1 MLRKS
6 ALTLLTV
13 MLLAAPA
20 ANLFAAEAAAPT
32 VDQVIAKNME
42 ARGGLDKI
50 KAVQSMRMS
59 GKMMMGPGMEAPM
72 VIEMKRPA
80 NMRIEFTFQGMTGV
94 QAYDGKSGWSLEPF
108 GGKKDPEPMSTED
121 LKEAEEQ
128 SDMDGPLVDYKSKGN
143 KVELVG
149 KEKVEGSDAY
159 KLKITLKSGDIR
171 YLYLDADSYLEIKG
185 ESKRTIRGSEAEI
198 ETTIGDYKEVE
209 GLLIPFNFQAGAKG
223 SDQKQNIVIEKVEL
237 NPTIDVARFKMP
249 AAAKQDAAAPA
260 AAAAG
265 SKAPAPATG
274 DAKKPEAK
282 KPPQE

>member
-6 ALTLLTV
+6 ALIFLTV

-20 ANLFAAEAAAPT
+20 ANLFAADAAAPT
-32 VDQVIAKNME
+32 VDSLIAKNLE
-42 ARGGLDKI
+42 ARGGLDKM
-50 KAVQSMRMS
+50 KAVQSMRMT
-59 GKMMMGPGMEAPM
+59 GKMMMGGMEVPL

-80 NMRIEFTFQGMTGV
+80 NSRVEFTFQGMTGV
-94 QAYDGKSGWSLEPF
+94 QAYDGKSGWTIAP
-108 GGKKDPEPMSTED
+108 GGAKDPEPMSAEE
-121 LKEAEEQ
+121 LKDAEEQ

-171 YLYLDADSYLEIKG
+171 YLYLDADSSLEIKG
-185 ESKRTIRGSEAEI
+185 ESKRTVRGSEAEI

-209 GLLIPFNFQAGAKG
+209 GLLIPFNLQAGAKG

-249 AAAKQDAAAPA
+249 AAAKPA
-260 AAAAG
+260 AAAA
-265 SKAPAPATG
+265 APATG
-274 DAKKPEAK
+274 DAKKPDPK

>member
-32 VDQVIAKNME
+32 VDQLIAKNME

-94 QAYDGKSGWSLEPF
+94 QAYDGKSGWTLEPF

-128 SDMDGPLVDYKSKGN
+128 SDMDGPLVDYKTKGN

-209 GLLIPFNFQAGAKG
+209 GLLIPFSLQAGAKG
-223 SDQKQNIVIEKVEL
+223 SDAKQNIVIEKVEL
-237 NPTIDVARFKMP
+237 NPTLDMARFKMP
-249 AAAKQDAAAPA
+249 AAAKADAAAP
-260 AAAAG
+260 AAAG

>member
-6 ALTLLTV
+6 AWTLLTV

-20 ANLFAAEAAAPT
+20 ANLFAADAAAPT
-32 VDQVIAKNME
+32 VDDLIAKNIE
-42 ARGGLDKI
+42 ARGGLSKL
-50 KAVQSMRMS
+50 KAVQTMRMT
-59 GKMMMGPGMEAPM
+59 GKMMMGPGLEAPM
-72 VIEMKRPA
+72 IIEMKRPA
-80 NMRIEFTFQGMTGV
+80 NMRIEFTFQGMTGI
-94 QAYDGKSGWSLEPF
+94 QAYDGKSGWSIEPF
-108 GGKKDPEPMSTED
+108 GGKKDPEPMSVED

-149 KEKVEGSDAY
+149 KDKVEGSDAW
-159 KLKITLKSGDIR
+159 KLKITLKSGDVR

-185 ESKRTIRGSEAEI
+185 ESKRTIRGSEAEL

-223 SDQKQNIVIEKVEL
+223 SDQKQNIVIDKVEI

-249 AAAKQDAAAPA
+249 AAGKSAAAPA
-260 AAAAG
+260 AAAA
-265 SKAPAPATG
+265 APAPAG
-274 DAKKPEAK
+274 GKPAPAAPKTDSK

>member
-6 ALTLLTV
+6 AWILLTV

-32 VDQVIAKNME
+32 VDSLIAKNVE
-42 ARGGLDKI
+42 ARGGLDKM
-50 KAVQSMRMS
+50 KAVQSMRMT
-59 GKMMMGPGMEAPM
+59 GKMMMGGMELPV

-80 NMRIEFTFQGMTGV
+80 NSRIEFTFQGMSGV
-94 QAYDGKSGWSLEPF
+94 QAYDGKSGWTIAP
-108 GGKKDPEPMSTED
+108 GGPKDPEPMSAEE
-121 LKEAEEQ
+121 LKDAEEQ

-149 KEKVEGSDAY
+149 KEKVEGSDAW
-159 KLKITLKSGDIR
+159 KLKVTLKSGDVR
-171 YLYLDADSYLEIKG
+171 YTYLDADTYLEIKG

-209 GLLIPFNFQAGAKG
+209 GLLIPFSIQAGAKG
-223 SDQKQNIVIEKVEL
+223 TDQKQNIVIEKVEL
-237 NPTIDVARFKMP
+237 NPTLDVARFKMP
-249 AAAKQDAAAPA
+249 APAKPDAAAP
-260 AAAAG
+260 AAAG
-265 SKAPAPATG
+265 SKAPAAATG

>member
-6 ALTLLTV
+6 AWTLLIV

-32 VDQVIAKNME
+32 VDQLIAKNVE
-42 ARGGLDKI
+42 ARGGLDKM
-50 KAVQSMRMS
+50 KAVQSMRMT
-59 GKMMMGPGMEAPM
+59 GKMMMGGMEFPV

-80 NMRIEFTFQGMTGV
+80 NSRIDFTFQGMSGV
-94 QAYDGKSGWSLEPF
+94 QAYDGKNGWTIAP
-108 GGKKDPEPMSTED
+108 GGSKDPEPMSAEE
-121 LKEAEEQ
+121 LKDAEEQ

-159 KLKITLKSGDIR
+159 KLKITLKSGDVR
-171 YLYLDADSYLEIKG
+171 YTYLDADTYLEIKG

-209 GLLIPFNFQAGAKG
+209 GLLIPFNIQAGAKG
-223 SDQKQNIVIEKVEL
+223 TDQKQNIVIEKVDL
-237 NPTIDVARFKMP
+237 NPAIDAARFKMP
-249 AAAKQDAAAPA
+249 AAAKPDAAAP
-260 AAAAG
+260 AAAG

-274 DAKKPEAK
+274 DAKKPDAK

>member
-6 ALTLLTV
+6 ALILLTV
-13 MLLAAPA
+13 MILAAPA

-32 VDQVIAKNME
+32 VDQLIAKNFE

-50 KAVQSMRMS
+50 KAVQSMRMT
-59 GKMMMGPGMEAPM
+59 GKMMMGPGMEAPL

-80 NMRIEFTFQGMTGV
+80 NMRLEFTFQGMTGV
-94 QAYDGKSGWSLEPF
+94 QAYDGKSGWTLEP

-128 SDMDGPLVDYKSKGN
+128 SDMDGPLVDYKTKGN

-149 KEKVEGSDAY
+149 KDKVEGSDAW
-159 KLKITLKSGDIR
+159 KLKITLKSGDVR
-171 YLYLDADSYLEIKG
+171 YLYLDADSFLEIKG
-185 ESKRTIRGSEAEI
+185 ESKRTIRGSESEI
-198 ETTIGDYKEVE
+198 ETTIGDYKEVQ
-209 GLLIPFNFQAGAKG
+209 GLLIPFSFQAGAKG
-223 SDQKQNIVIEKVEL
+223 SDQKQNIVIEKVDI
-237 NPTIDVARFKMP
+237 NPAIDVARFKMP
-249 AAAKQDAAAPA
+249 AAAKPDAAAAPA
-260 AAAAG
+260 PAAA
-265 SKAPAPATG
+265 SKAPATG